1 MSVTV
6 FFSYAHKDESLRD
19 DLSEHLSLLK
29 RDRVIQDW
37 HDRQIPA
44 GADWASEIDRNLNT
58 ADIILLLI
66 SASFLSSDYC
76 WGNELKRAME
86 RHEAREAC
94 VIPVILRPCD
104 WQSSPFAKLQAFP
117 KDAIPVTRWEDQ
129 DEAFLNVVQG
139 VRLAAVQI
147 AQRKLEQKSNPSVQ
161 TPPPQKPEEVMR
173 DRPEV
178 LQSEKGIDYK
188 PLQDML
194 KAKQWKEADR
204 ETRRVMCAAM
214 GRQEEGWLRVED
226 IKKFPCADLRTI
238 DQLWVKYSD
247 GQFGFSVQKKIWQ
260 ECGSPTDY
268 NKDWEKFGD
277 RTGWRMNNDWISY
290 SDVTFDTTSPQGH
303 LPIEMG
309 GVDSG
314 GGCLL
319 GSLLSRRDL

>member
-129 DEAFLNVVQG
+129 RA
-139 VRLAAVQI
+139 
-147 AQRKLEQKSNPSVQ
+147 
-161 TPPPQKPEEVMR
+161 T
-173 DRPEV
+173 
-178 LQSEKGIDYK
+178 
-188 PLQDML
+188 
-194 KAKQWKEADR
+194 
-204 ETRRVMCAAM
+204 
-214 GRQEEGWLRVED
+214 
-226 IKKFPCADLRTI
+226 
-238 DQLWVKYSD
+238 
-247 GQFGFSVQKKIWQ
+247 
-260 ECGSPTDY
+260 CGSADCATQA
-268 NKDWEKFGD
+268 
-277 RTGWRMNNDWISY
+277 RTE
-290 SDVTFDTTSPQGH
+290 
-303 LPIEMG
+303 IEPFC
-309 GVDSG
+309 SNTAA
-314 GGCLL
+314 
-319 GSLLSRRDL
+319 SKT